1 MPAPH
6 EILLSDAHRPWPLRQ
21 ERWKYYQEWNDALFL
36 HWKVKPELLA
46 PFIPEGLEMDL
57 FDNCAWVSF
66 VAFDMQA
73 VRPRNVPAFAPVS
86 DFHELNFRTYVRYK
100 GKQGVYFLSIEAGKS
115 LACFVARTMSQL
127 PYRYAAISR
136 APDRFLAENRPSGT
150 WFRLDFT
157 KGTYI
162 HVKQPLDR
170 WLTER
175 YALFQEAGTNLN
187 SFEIHH
193 PEWPLQE
200 LKVSSLSI
208 HYPGFAALGLGA
220 PDLSHYS
227 TGVPVLAWGK
237 RADKLPIVKK

>member
-6 EILLSDAHRPWPLRQ
+6 EILLLDTHRPWPLRQ
-21 ERWKYYQEWNDALFL
+21 ERWRYYQEWNDALLL

-46 PFIPEGLEMDL
+46 PFIPGGLEIDL
-57 FDNCAWVSF
+57 FEDGAWVSF

-86 DFHELNFRTYVRYK
+86 SFHELNLRTYVRYK

-115 LACFVARTMSQL
+115 LACFVARKMSQL
-127 PYRYAAISR
+127 PYRYAAITR
-136 APDRFLAENRPSGT
+136 APNSFQVQNNCSGT
-150 WFRLDFT
+150 HFKLGFS
-157 KGTYI
+157 KGNVI
-162 HVKQPLDR
+162 AEKQPLDL

-175 YALFQEAGTNLN
+175 YALFQDAGTYLN

-193 PEWPLQE
+193 PEWPLRE
-200 LKVSSLSI
+200 LAINSLSI
-208 HYPGFAALGLGA
+208 HYPAFAALGLAA
-220 PDLSHYS
+220 PDLCHYS

-237 RADKLPIVKK
+237 KADRLQIIAK